1 MAKSPKTKKSK
12 SGGETRQFKAE
23 VSRLL
28 DIVANAL
35 YSEKEIF
42 LRELISNAADACDR
56 LRYAAITTPALIEG
70 DSDFRIA
77 LTIDKDART
86 LTIADNG
93 IGMTHDELAENL
105 GTIAQSGTSAF
116 VDQLTG
122 DSKKDVSLIGQ
133 FGVGFYSAF
142 MVADMVN
149 VVSRHAESEETWRW
163 SSDGKGEFTIED
175 VTGEDARE
183 GRGSTIT
190 LHLKEGETEF
200 TEPYRIRHIVKT
212 YSDHIAVPI
221 TLIGGEPPKEDAEGE
236 GEGDGEVAETA
247 PETINAASAIW
258 TRPRGEV
265 TEQQHTEFYHH
276 ISHQGDAPWLTAHFR
291 VEGVIEYAGLLYIP
305 TDRPMDLFHQDRPTK
320 VSLYVKRV
328 FITDSC
334 EELLP
339 RWLRFVRGVI
349 DSEDL
354 PLNVSRE
361 MLQNN
366 PVLSKIKTG
375 LTTRLLGELKKKAE
389 NDADAYATFWE
400 NFGAVLK
407 EGLYE
412 ALGDRDALLE
422 LARFKSTR
430 GDDLTSLKD
439 YVERMKDGQE
449 AIYYITGSEIDA
461 LRMSPQLEGFEA
473 RGVEVLLMTDPVD
486 EFWLPMIGAFEEKAF
501 KSVTRGGDDLLAI
514 KSGDKDDEAK
524 DEDASGSEDIDRL
537 IAALKLSLGDAVK
550 DVRTSQ
556 RLTESAVCL
565 IADDGDMDMNLARML
580 QAHNQLD
587 TQSPRVLE
595 INPKHALI
603 KQLAAT
609 AESDGA
615 DSVRDAGL
623 LLLDQARIIEGETLA
638 DPAAFARRMSAVM
651 QKGLSA

>member
-1 MAKSPKTKKSK
+1 MAKTKKTK
-12 SGGETRQFKAE
+12 SGGETRQFEAD

-93 IGMTHDELAENL
+93 IGMTHDDLANNL
-105 GTIAQSGTSAF
+105 GTIARSGTSAF
-116 VDQLTG
+116 VDQLSG

-142 MVADMVN
+142 MVSDEVE
-149 VVSRHAESEETWRW
+149 VISRHAEGEEAWRW
-163 SSDGKGEFTIED
+163 SSDGKGEFTIEEAAQD
-175 VTGEDARE
+175 S
-183 GRGSTIT
+183 RGTTIT
-190 LHLKEGETEF
+190 IHLKEDETEF

-221 TLIGGEPPKEDAEGE
+221 TLIGGEPPKEDVD
-236 GEGDGEVAETA
+236 GEGDSEEEAA
-247 PETINAASAIW
+247 PETINSASAIW
-258 TRPRGEV
+258 TRSRGDV
-265 TEQQHTEFYHH
+265 TEQQHKEFYHH
-276 ISHQGDAPWLTAHFR
+276 ISHLGDEPWLTAHFR
-291 VEGVIEYAGLLYIP
+291 VEGVIEYAGLLYVP

-328 FITDSC
+328 FITDNC

-339 RWLRFVRGVI
+339 RWLRFVRGVV

-375 LTTRLLGELKKKAE
+375 ITTRLLNELKKQAE
-389 NDADAYATFWE
+389 NEPDAYAAFWE
-400 NFGAVLK
+400 NFGPVLK

-412 ALGDRDALLE
+412 AFGDREALLE
-422 LARFKSTR
+422 LSRFKSTK

-449 AIYYITGSEIDA
+449 AIYYITGSEIDT

-473 RGVEVLLMTDPVD
+473 RGVEVLLLTDPVD
-486 EFWLPMIGAFEEKAF
+486 EFWLPMIGAFDEKSF
-501 KSVTRGGDDLLAI
+501 KSVTRGGDDLAAI
-514 KSGDKDDEAK
+514 KSNDADDEAK
-524 DEDASGSEDIDRL
+524 DEESSGSEDIDRL
-537 IAALKLSLGDAVK
+537 IAALKVSLGEDVK
-550 DVRTSQ
+550 DVRPSQ

-565 IADDGDMDMNLARML
+565 VADDGDMDMNLERML
-580 QAHNQLD
+580 KAHNQLD
-587 TQSPRVLE
+587 AKSPRVLE

-603 KQLAAT
+603 KQLAST

-615 DSVRDAGL
+615 DSVRDAAL
-623 LLLDQARIIEGETLA
+623 LLLDQARILEGETLS
-638 DPAAFARRMSAVM
+638 DPAAFARRMSSVM
-651 QKGLSA
+651 QKSLSA